1 MNTNNNKMEGN
12 VHLDD
17 IEKMYAHLTYFDQY
31 SGSVLL
37 VLFIT
42 LVFIVVAVYCSI
54 KINAQPIIQDW
65 PNQRCKP
72 YILPIAGFIT
82 HPEGTSALDYTYQN
96 FTYCTQ
102 NILSSIGGL
111 AVEPITFITNG
122 LQQTAGQITGDI
134 QNIRG
139 MFDKV
144 RTFFQE
150 VIQEIMGRV
159 LNVTIPLQ
167 QIVISFKDLMGKIQ
181 GTMTAGLFTLLG
193 SYYTLQSTMGSIAQM
208 IVSIL
213 ITLAIII
220 GVLWLTPFTWGF
232 AMTNTVIF
240 TALAIPMSIILAF
253 MVDVLHVKTGLSIPT
268 LKCFDKDTLLDMH
281 DGGQK
286 KICEVVVGDRL
297 WAEDVEEGNEVTA
310 CIRVTTEGSDMY
322 WLDGQVLVS
331 DSHIIYHPK
340 TGRWISVSEH
350 PDAVRMPHYQEHYLY
365 CLTTRDKTIRI
376 RGHIFTDWDE
386 VCGVATKDIKDTRIG
401 FSEDTRIQTMLCMK
415 YIRDIKIGDVL
426 EHGERVYG
434 VIGLK
439 GNRYHLLTNTGYFY
453 VEQSGM
459 LDYNQGVY
467 DQCSHC
473 VRT

>member
-1 MNTNNNKMEGN
+1 MDRNRIKIEGGL
-12 VHLDD
+12 HLDD
-17 IEKMYAHLTYFDQY
+17 IQKTYEHLTYLDQY

-42 LVFIVVAVYCSI
+42 FIFIVVAVYCSI
-54 KINAQPIIQDW
+54 QINAQPIIQDW
-65 PNQRCKP
+65 TNQRCKP

-102 NILSSIGGL
+102 NILSSISGL

-122 LQQTAGQITGDI
+122 LQQTAGQIMGDI
-134 QNIRG
+134 QNVRA

-159 LNVTIPLQ
+159 LNVVIPLQ

-268 LKCFDKDTLLDMH
+268 LKCFDKNTMLEMH
-281 DGGQK
+281 DGKQK
-286 KICEVVVGDRL
+286 RICDIVVGDRL
-297 WAEDVEEGNEVTA
+297 EGDNEVTA
-310 CIRVTTEGSDMY
+310 CICVTAERSEMY
-322 WLDGQVLVS
+322 WLNGEVLVS
-331 DSHIIYHPK
+331 DSHIVYHAETQKWMPVAK
-340 TGRWISVSEH
+340 H
-350 PDAVRMPHYQEHYLY
+350 PDAVIAPHYEEPYLY
-365 CLTTRDKTIRI
+365 CLNTRDKTIRI
-376 RGHIFTDWDE
+376 RGHVFTDWDE
-386 VCGVATKDIKDTRIG
+386 VYDGRKSTRNENDG
-401 FSEDTRIQTMLCMK
+401 LHKNTEIQTRWNMK
-415 YIRDIKIGDVL
+415 YIRDIRIGDVL
-426 EHGERVYG
+426 EHGEQVYG
-434 VIGLK
+434 VVKTK
-439 GNRYHLLTNTGYFY
+439 GDKYHLLTNTGFFY
-453 VEQSGM
+453 VERSSM
-459 LDYNQGVY
+459 VDYNQGM
-467 DQCSHC
+467 
-473 VRT
+473 

>member
-1 MNTNNNKMEGN
+1 MDYYMDGS
-12 VHLDD
+12 VRFDD

-42 LVFIVVAVYCSI
+42 FVFIVVAVYCSI
-54 KINAQPIIQDW
+54 QINAQPIIQDW

-102 NILSSIGGL
+102 NILSSISGL

-122 LQQTAGQITGDI
+122 LQQTVGQITGDI
-134 QNIRG
+134 QNIRA

-253 MVDVLHVKTGLSIPT
+253 MVDVLHVKTGLTIPT
-268 LKCFDKDTLLDMH
+268 LKCFDKNTLLEMH
-281 DGGQK
+281 DGKQK
-286 KICEVVVGDRL
+286 RICDIVVGDRL
-297 WAEDVEEGNEVTA
+297 KDNNEVTA
-310 CIRVTTEGSDMY
+310 CICVTADRSDMY
-322 WLDGQVLVS
+322 WLNGDVLVS
-331 DSHIIYHPK
+331 DSHIVYHEK
-340 TGRWISVSEH
+340 TQTWLPVSKH
-350 PDAVRMPHYQEHYLY
+350 PDAVIVSHYDEPYLY
-365 CLTTRDKTIRI
+365 CLNTQNKSICI
-376 RGHIFTDWDE
+376 NGHIFTDWDE
-386 VCGVATKDIKDTRIG
+386 VYHGKKYSRNGIIG
-401 FSEDTRIQTMLCMK
+401 FTKNTEIQTIGCMK
-415 YIRDIKIGDVL
+415 YIRDIQIGDIL
-426 EHGERVYG
+426 EHGEIVYG
-434 VIGLK
+434 VVKTK
-439 GNRYHLLTNTGYFY
+439 GEKYHLLTNTGYFY
-453 VEQSGM
+453 VEQSAI
-459 LDYNQGVY
+459 LDYNQGM
-467 DQCSHC
+467 
-473 VRT
+473 

>member
-1 MNTNNNKMEGN
+1 MEVGL
-12 VHLDD
+12 HLDD

-54 KINAQPIIQDW
+54 QINAQPIIQDW

-82 HPEGTSALDYTYQN
+82 HPEDTSALDYTYQN

-122 LQQTAGQITGDI
+122 LQQTASQISGDI
-134 QNIRG
+134 QNIRA

-181 GTMTAGLFTLLG
+181 GTMTTGLFTLLG
-193 SYYTLQSTMGSIAQM
+193 SYYTLQSTMGAIAQM

-253 MVDVLHVKTGLSIPT
+253 MVDVLHVKTGLTIPT
-268 LKCFDKDTLLDMH
+268 LKCFDKDTLLKMH

-286 KICEVVVGDRL
+286 KICDIVVGNRL
-297 WAEDVEEGNEVTA
+297 FKEGEEGGNEVTA

-322 WLDGQVLVS
+322 WLDNQVLVS
-331 DSHIIYHPK
+331 DSHLVYHRESN
-340 TGRWISVSEH
+340 RWIPVSEH
-350 PDAVRMPHYQEHYLY
+350 PAAVPCTEYDQPYLY
-365 CLTTRDKTIRI
+365 CLNTRDKTICI
-376 RGHIFTDWDE
+376 GGHTFTDWNEE
-386 VCGVATKDIKDTRIG
+386 VIMASSTTPPTNKTIHG
-401 FSEDTRIQTMLCMK
+401 FPGDTRIQTMQCMK
-415 YIRDIKIGDVL
+415 YIRDVQIGDVL
-426 EHGERVYG
+426 EHGEIVYG
-434 VIGLK
+434 VVGLK

-453 VEQSGM
+453 VEQSCI
-459 LDYNQGVY
+459 LDYNQGL
-467 DQCSHC
+467 
-473 VRT
+473 